1 MRNNFEAFAPMK
13 CRHQL
18 APSCVNR
25 TAASLRCKPLPDGK
39 SELEER
45 SQQRLTEDV
54 VHLGGSRGG
63 SS

>member
-25 TAASLRCKPLPDGK
+25 MAASLRCKPLPAGTASSFVCEQDGSL
-39 SELEER
+39 SEV
-45 SQQRLTEDV
+45 QAPA
-54 VHLGGSRGG
+54 
-63 SS
+63 

>member
-45 SQQRLTEDV
+45 SQQSV
-54 VHLGGSRGG
+54 VQCVQLDAGS
-63 SS
+63 